1 MVEAIRDQ
9 WAIVL
14 AVVVLVTVLARL
26 WISRDSHEKSAHGR
40 ARR

>member
-14 AVVVLVTVLARL
+14 AVVVLLGVLAGL
-26 WISRDSHEKSAHGR
+26 WLERANHRPSAHGR
-40 ARR
+40 SRK